1 LTFLGQPTPAYQHFL
16 DALDLDPSP
25 ETAARAR
32 AALETIAARQKFQV
46 KRPQD

>member
-1 LTFLGQPTPAYQHFL
+1 LTFLDQPTPAYQHFL

-46 KRPQD
+46 RRPRN